1 MRHSILLAA
10 ALLLAACVSAKT
22 TPLAEIPGLTKLDD
36 VMDNQAT
43 ASDPQFKKIGQA
55 KFDDAELAALAQ
67 AAERIQ
73 ATSLKTKE
81 FSKSQKDAAGFEA
94 LATKLNEKAKA
105 LGTAAG
111 AKDAK
116 AISAALEEMRATCRE
131 CHSKYR

>member
-1 MRHSILLAA
+1 MRTSILAAA
-10 ALLLAACVSAKT
+10 ALLLAACAAT
-22 TPLAEIPGLTKLDD
+22 RNTPLAEIPKLASLEE

-67 AAERIQ
+67 AAERVQ
-73 ATSLKTKE
+73 ATSLKTKDFAKGRAE
-81 FSKSQKDAAGFEA
+81 FEA

-116 AISAALEEMRATCRE
+116 VISATLEEMRSTCRE
-131 CHSKYR
+131 CHSKFR